1 MDDIIWDDMNLYDLE
16 SHAAV
21 VRLREATQLEP
32 EATRTQIQQLIQ
44 SSTAIAIATT
54 GKETVMLKASL
65 LSPPSI
71 VIFNQPQSI
80 ILLKATV

>member
-1 MDDIIWDDMNLYDLE
+1 MDIIWDDMNLYDMD

-21 VRLREATQLEP
+21 VRLLEATQLET
-32 EATRTQIQQLIQ
+32 EATQTQIQQLIQ

-65 LSPPSI
+65 LSPPA
-71 VIFNQPQSI
+71 
-80 ILLKATV
+80 L